1 VKLTDSGGRVTS
13 RAGMSRKI
21 HFRRDANIVRGP
33 LRLERPTS
41 EPHPPRAYTPEE
53 GQARLEAYRRRLAER
68 ERLKA
73 DRLS

>member
-1 VKLTDSGGRVTS
+1 MAEGFPGGHIQEDPFPARCVLT
-13 RAGMSRKI
+13 
-21 HFRRDANIVRGP
+21 
-33 LRLERPTS
+33 LEP
-41 EPHPPRAYTPEE
+41 PPPRAYTPEE